1 MIFIAYVFELQSK
14 QFDEGWMIGM
24 VPNALPPSIIMG
36 WRVRSWVQN
45 LLSVCNLPIKNGYG
59 ELIGTCASSW
69 TVVVSS

>member
-1 MIFIAYVFELQSK
+1 
-14 QFDEGWMIGM
+14 M

-45 LLSVCNLPIKNGYG
+45 LLGVCNLPIKNGYG
-59 ELIGTCASSW
+59 ELIGTYASSW

>member
-1 MIFIAYVFELQSK
+1 MIFIAYVFELLSK

-45 LLSVCNLPIKNGYG
+45 LLGVCNLPIKNGYG
-59 ELIGTCASSW
+59 ELIGTYASSW